1 MHDLNLKTK
10 IEFNKG
16 GDDGMKKE
24 EFLRQIHEY
33 QSTHRAGYPVTME
46 DIDEMIA
53 ENEFTSTTQS
63 RTIKLSDK
71 QIEAILSKSY
81 SAYFGKS
88 FRNTQD
94 KICLYIMDDELVWQE
109 DVSTGITSPQ
119 GSSILIIKGN
129 DHITRVNVNTKFIK
143 RDKKVEN
150 PFDYKARRYGRLD
163 EIIEFAEECD
173 NVKKYLLENLHIDF
187 ASKISN
193 IRFKNEFIKYYNDI
207 RFKNEFI
214 KYYNDNRMGDT
225 MLSMEYSDNITNKE
239 NKTMTTINAK
249 VTKDVAS
256 SVLDANKQAAL
267 AVAEITI
274 GKAALKS
281 AGKLVKPKLPMFVRG
296 YADTPLFDV
305 IIANLVHIAVDARFK
320 DNVKA
325 RKISK
330 AMMTAAALT
339 VSEHFDVDG
348 MIEDFIDSIG
358 MPKGVR
364 LEDIQE

>member
-1 MHDLNLKTK
+1 MR
-10 IEFNKG
+10 IEFNEG
-16 GDDGMKKE
+16 GEDGMRKE
-24 EFLRQIHEY
+24 TFLEQLHEY
-33 QSTHRAGYPVTME
+33 QSTHKAGYPVTME
-46 DIDEMIA
+46 DVNEMIA
-53 ENEFTSTTQS
+53 ENEFTASIAEG
-63 RTIKLSDK
+63 RTKMSDK

-94 KICLYIMDDELVWQE
+94 KICLHLIDDELVWAE
-109 DVSTGITSPQ
+109 DAPTSVVTYPK
-119 GSSILIIKGN
+119 GRSLIVKGN
-129 DHITRVNVNTKFIK
+129 NNITYANVGIEFIK
-143 RDKKVEN
+143 RGKSVYN
-150 PFDYKARRYGRLD
+150 PFDHEAHRHGRLD
-163 EIIEFAEECD
+163 EIIEFSKECD
-173 NVKKYLLENLHIDF
+173 NVNQYLLENLHIDF
-187 ASKISN
+187 ADKISDS
-193 IRFKNEFIKYYNDI
+193 RFKD
-207 RFKNEFI
+207 EFI
-214 KYYNDNRMGDT
+214 KYYNDNRNINLICDT
-225 MLSMEYSDNITNKE
+225 MLSIKNSGDITNKE
-239 NKTMTTINAK
+239 NKTMATHLNSLNSNTA
-249 VTKDVAS
+249 KDVAS

-296 YADTPLFDV
+296 YADSPLFEV

-320 DNVKA
+320 DNAKA

-358 MPKGVR
+358 MPKGVS
-364 LEDIQE
+364 LDDIQE